1 MEIKTFN
8 DFGINRNFI
17 EKFKERK
24 ITIPTEIQR
33 EIIPRILSG
42 KDVIGQSRTGTG
54 KTIAYLIPLL
64 QLIISKKATVL
75 IIAPTKELSIQIYN
89 EALYYADGLDIKT
102 VLLTGGEN
110 IIKQSEA
117 LKKGFDII
125 VAVPGRL
132 IKLIEEDHLKLS
144 SVKKVVLDEADF
156 LIDLGFLKDVEKI
169 FSYIKNLEQLMIFS
183 ATLSAKTKRILD
195 IVKNQK
201 ISVRVDSK
209 NSLPQNIENY
219 FFPIQNQ
226 ERISVLLKI
235 IDIIS
240 PFLSIIF
247 VRTKEESRFL
257 YLKLKEKKINVGMLN
272 GDMAPSLR
280 KKVIKDFKSAKLQYL
295 VSTDLASRGL
305 DLESI
310 THIINYTLP
319 VDELDYLHRAGR
331 TARMNDK
338 GIVYSL
344 CNEIDEAYLKKYA
357 INLGFDLKPVEIRNK
372 KIELFKYTGVKPR
385 FNLEEIKKRQKIEL
399 SKKKEKVRY
408 ADKKNRSKKRR

>member
-1 MEIKTFN
+1 MDKKTFK
-8 DFGINRNFI
+8 DFGLSKDFT
-17 EKFKERK
+17 EKLAKRK
-24 ITIPTEIQR
+24 ITIPTEIQL

-64 QLIISKKATVL
+64 QLIISKKTSVL

-102 VLLTGGEN
+102 IMLTGGES
-110 IIKQSEA
+110 IVKQNEA

-125 VAVPGRL
+125 VSVPGRL

-144 SVKKVVLDEADF
+144 TVKKVVLDEADF

-169 FSYIKNLEQLMIFS
+169 FSYIKNLEQMMIFS
-183 ATLSAKTKRILD
+183 ATLSAKTKKILD

-219 FFPIQNQ
+219 FFPIQDQ
-226 ERISVLLKI
+226 DRVKFLLKI

-240 PFLSIIF
+240 PYLSIIF
-247 VRTKEESRFL
+247 VRTKEESRYL
-257 YLKLKEKKINVGMLN
+257 YIKLKEKKINSAMLN

-280 KKVIKDFKSAKLQYL
+280 KKAIKDFKSAKLQYL

-305 DLESI
+305 DHESI

-331 TARMNDK
+331 TGRMNNN

-372 KIELFKYTGVKPR
+372 KIEVFKYVGVKPR
-385 FNLEEIKKRQKIEL
+385 FNLEETKKRQKIEL
-399 SKKKEKVRY
+399 SKRKEKNRY
-408 ADKKNRSKKRR
+408 ADKKNRNKKRR